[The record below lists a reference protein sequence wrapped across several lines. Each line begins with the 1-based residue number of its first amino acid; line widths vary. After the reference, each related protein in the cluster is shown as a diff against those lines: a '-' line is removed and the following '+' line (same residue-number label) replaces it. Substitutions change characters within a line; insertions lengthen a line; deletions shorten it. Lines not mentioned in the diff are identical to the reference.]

1 MSRRIPRLQMN
12 EMAPALAE
20 ALEPRVKRLG
30 YLGEFFQ
37 CAAHQPDALLAFMD
51 FTDAA
56 KGGLTDKMVEL
67 IALTV
72 AVRNA
77 NAYERNQHER
87 LSIRRGYGQGWLE
100 AVERLAPDGQAAL
113 APDEIVVQTYV
124 LKALERAG
132 TGSAEAFGAVV
143 TALGHEQAIAV
154 MMVVGRYITH
164 GLFVNTLELDPP
176 VPSVFEDGFTR

>member
-1 MSRRIPRLQMN
+1 MSRRIPRLQMS
-12 EMAPALAE
+12 EMVPALAQ

-37 CAAHQPDALLAFMD
+37 CAAHQPEALLAFMD
-51 FTDAA
+51 YTDAA

-67 IALTV
+67 IALSV

-87 LSIRRGYGQGWLE
+87 LSIRRGYGP
-100 AVERLAPDGQAAL
+100 VGQAAL
-113 APDEIVVQTYV
+113 EPDEVVVQTYV

-132 TGSAEAFGAVV
+132 TGSAQAFEAVV

-176 VPSVFEDGFTR
+176 VPSVFEDGFAG